1 MCVKLLNGDKALLS
15 YFADLLKFFLV
26 DDLDFSSAVGD
37 QWFVFFHSSMVISRS
52 VAKLDN
58 VRMALEV
65 VIFDRLAKSSRER

>member
-26 DDLDFSSAVGD
+26 DDLDFSSVDGD
-37 QWFVFFHSSMVISRS
+37 QCS

>member
-1 MCVKLLNGDKALLS
+1 MCVKLLNGDKALL
-15 YFADLLKFFLV
+15 LIFLS
-26 DDLDFSSAVGD
+26 FSSSMILI
-37 QWFVFFHSSMVISRS
+37 FRPSMVISRS

>member
-1 MCVKLLNGDKALLS
+1 MCVKLLNSDKALLS

-26 DDLDFSSAVGD
+26 DDLDFRP
-37 QWFVFFHSSMVISRS
+37 SMVISRS

>member
-1 MCVKLLNGDKALLS
+1 MILI
-15 YFADLLKFFLV
+15 FRP
-26 DDLDFSSAVGD
+26 
-37 QWFVFFHSSMVISRS
+37 SMVISRS

>member
-26 DDLDFSSAVGD
+26 DDLDFRP
-37 QWFVFFHSSMVISRS
+37 SMVISRS